1 MIVFL
6 NVRMCF
12 SVSDSASLVTLS
24 IAQYLLLI
32 SICLC
37 LSWLAMFSFHIP
49 FCLKNS
55 LIQFSRNTL
64 LEQLSRLPHAPSV
77 PFQTTPPITE
87 VPEEVGSL

>member
-6 NVRMCF
+6 NVCMCF
-12 SVSDSASLVTLS
+12 SVSDSASLVVLS

-32 SICLC
+32 SICLS
-37 LSWLAMFSFHIP
+37 LSWLAMFSFRIP

-55 LIQFSRNTL
+55 LVQFSRNTL

-87 VPEEVGSL
+87 VPEEVGNL